1 MGSAG
6 TAEWGPAGPPAA
18 AAALAAAA
26 QPALKKYDIKR
37 ILNTFQKTSLQS
49 CVAADDVVK
58 HGSCGC
64 CCCCSRKPKHS
75 VLGPRP
81 ALHVNPPY
89 DGASC
94 SAFQPADGSRRAA
107 VRIVLSSAV
116 KVNKCCGGFA
126 AHLLVLT
133 NSHVACLEP
142 FQGTV
147 TTASL
152 TVAART
158 QAETVLSSQ
167 LVTTLP
173 LANPDCRQTDSANE
187 SLQWRCL
194 TAVEVQLLRVAVLT
208 KTTQPA
214 LLWLPPITLGRP

>member
-1 MGSAG
+1 MACQLFCPVTLLLSVAASIECCHTCLEHGDWLLVDDRLPWDRQVQPCG
-6 TAEWGPAGPPAA
+6 TQLVHP
-18 AAALAAAA
+18 LLL
-26 QPALKKYDIKR
+26 QPLQLLLNLHQKMYDIKR
-37 ILNTFQKTSLQS
+37 LIDTFHRMSFQS
-49 CVAADDVVK
+49 CVAADDVVQ

-75 VLGPRP
+75 VLGPRA

-116 KVNKCCGGFA
+116 KVNKCCAGFA

-133 NSHVACLEP
+133 NSHVASLEP

-158 QAETVLSSQ
+158 ASGRDSSLHCSVLLS
-167 LVTTLP
+167 
-173 LANPDCRQTDSANE
+173 
-187 SLQWRCL
+187 
-194 TAVEVQLLRVAVLT
+194 
-208 KTTQPA
+208 
-214 LLWLPPITLGRP
+214 